1 MIPDKAFYIDPDNV
15 NGDTF
20 VLDQEES
27 LHASRVLRLKPND
40 EICLLDGTGTGFH
53 AMIKS
58 VMHDRVSG
66 VIREKKQGL
75 GENKISIILAPA
87 MIKRDRFET
96 LLEKATELGVNEIQ
110 PLVLD
115 RCVKKTINI
124 DRCQKIVTASAKQ
137 CRRSRFPVVKN
148 PKDLETW
155 INTMD
160 GPCIAGS
167 LNGEKAISQL
177 NLGAKKPIHVI
188 IGPEGDFS
196 DQEIKQMKKAGVQFY
211 SLGERRLRAETAVL
225 ATLSVLN
232 ELMN

>member
-1 MIPDKAFYIDPDNV
+1 MIPGKAFYIDPDKV

-20 VLDQEES
+20 ELDREES

-53 AMIKS
+53 ALINS
-58 VMHDRVSG
+58 VVHDRVSG
-66 VIREKKQGL
+66 VIREKKHGL
-75 GENKISIILAPA
+75 GENRISIILAPA
-87 MIKRDRFET
+87 MIKRDRFEI
-96 LLEKATELGVNEIQ
+96 LLEKATELGVNEIH

-115 RCVKKTINI
+115 RCVKKTINTN
-124 DRCQKIVTASAKQ
+124 RCQKIVTASAKQ
-137 CRRSRFPVVKN
+137 CRRSRFPVVKD

-155 INTMD
+155 INTIN

-167 LNGEKAISQL
+167 LNGEKTISQL
-177 NLGAKKPIHVI
+177 NLGVGQPIHII

-196 DQEIKQMKKAGVQFY
+196 DQEIKKMKKAGVQFY
-211 SLGERRLRAETAVL
+211 SLGERRLRAETAAL

-232 ELMN
+232 EIMN

>member
-1 MIPDKAFYIDPDNV
+1 VIPGKAFYIDPDKV

-20 VLDQEES
+20 ELDREES

-53 AMIKS
+53 ALINS
-58 VMHDRVSG
+58 VVHDRVSG
-66 VIREKKQGL
+66 VIREKKHGL
-75 GENKISIILAPA
+75 GENRISIILAPA
-87 MIKRDRFET
+87 MIKRDRFEI
-96 LLEKATELGVNEIQ
+96 LLEKATELGVNEIH

-115 RCVKKTINI
+115 RCVKKTINTN
-124 DRCQKIVTASAKQ
+124 RCQKIVTASAKQ
-137 CRRSRFPVVKN
+137 CRRSRFPVVKD

-155 INTMD
+155 INTIN

-167 LNGEKAISQL
+167 LNGEKTISQL
-177 NLGAKKPIHVI
+177 NLGVGQPIHII

-196 DQEIKQMKKAGVQFY
+196 DQEIKKMKKAGVQFY
-211 SLGERRLRAETAVL
+211 SLGERRLRAETAAL

>member
-1 MIPDKAFYIDPDNV
+1 MIPGKAFYIDPDKV

-20 VLDQEES
+20 ELDREES

-53 AMIKS
+53 ALINS
-58 VMHDRVSG
+58 VVHDRVSG
-66 VIREKKQGL
+66 VIREKKHGL
-75 GENKISIILAPA
+75 GENRISIILAPA
-87 MIKRDRFET
+87 MIKRDRFEI
-96 LLEKATELGVNEIQ
+96 LLEKATELGVNEIH

-115 RCVKKTINI
+115 RCVKKTINTN
-124 DRCQKIVTASAKQ
+124 RCQKIVTASAKQ
-137 CRRSRFPVVKN
+137 CRRSRFPVVKD

-155 INTMD
+155 INTIN

-167 LNGEKAISQL
+167 LNGEKTISQL
-177 NLGAKKPIHVI
+177 NLGVGQPIHII

-196 DQEIKQMKKAGVQFY
+196 DQEIKKMKKAGVQFY
-211 SLGERRLRAETAVL
+211 SLGERRLRAETAAL

>member
-1 MIPDKAFYIDPDNV
+1 VIPGKAFYIDPDKV

-20 VLDQEES
+20 ELDREES

-53 AMIKS
+53 ALINS
-58 VMHDRVSG
+58 VVHDRVSG
-66 VIREKKQGL
+66 VIREKKHGL
-75 GENKISIILAPA
+75 GENRISIILAPA
-87 MIKRDRFET
+87 MIKRDRFEI
-96 LLEKATELGVNEIQ
+96 LLEKATELGVNEIH

-115 RCVKKTINI
+115 RCVKKTINTN
-124 DRCQKIVTASAKQ
+124 RCQKIVTASAKQ
-137 CRRSRFPVVKN
+137 CRRSRFPVVKD

-155 INTMD
+155 INTIN

-167 LNGEKAISQL
+167 LNGEKTISQL
-177 NLGAKKPIHVI
+177 NLGVGQPIHII

-196 DQEIKQMKKAGVQFY
+196 DQEIKKMKKAGVQFY
-211 SLGERRLRAETAVL
+211 SLGERRLRAETAAL

-232 ELMN
+232 EIMN

>member
-1 MIPDKAFYIDPDNV
+1 MIPGKAFYIDPDKV

-20 VLDQEES
+20 ELDREES

-53 AMIKS
+53 ALINS
-58 VMHDRVSG
+58 VVHDRVSG
-66 VIREKKQGL
+66 VIREKKHGL
-75 GENKISIILAPA
+75 GENRISIILAPA
-87 MIKRDRFET
+87 MIKRDRFEI
-96 LLEKATELGVNEIQ
+96 LLEKATELGVNEIH

-115 RCVKKTINI
+115 RCVKKTINTN
-124 DRCQKIVTASAKQ
+124 RCQKIVTASAKQ
-137 CRRSRFPVVKN
+137 CRRSRFPVVKD

-155 INTMD
+155 INTIN

-167 LNGEKAISQL
+167 LNGEKTISQL
-177 NLGAKKPIHVI
+177 NLGVGQPIHII

-196 DQEIKQMKKAGVQFY
+196 NQEIKKMKKAGVQFY
-211 SLGERRLRAETAVL
+211 SLGERRLRAETAAL

>member
-1 MIPDKAFYIDPDNV
+1 MIPGKAFYIDPDKV

-20 VLDQEES
+20 ELDREES

-53 AMIKS
+53 ALINS
-58 VMHDRVSG
+58 VVHDRVSG
-66 VIREKKQGL
+66 VIMKKKHGL
-75 GENKISIILAPA
+75 GENRISIILAPA
-87 MIKRDRFET
+87 MIKRDRFEI
-96 LLEKATELGVNEIQ
+96 LLEKATELGVNEIH

-115 RCVKKTINI
+115 RCVKKTINTN
-124 DRCQKIVTASAKQ
+124 RCQKIVTASAKQ

-155 INTMD
+155 KNTMD
-160 GPCIAGS
+160 GTCIAGS
-167 LNGEKAISQL
+167 LNGEKTISQL
-177 NLGAKKPIHVI
+177 NLGVGQPIHII

-196 DQEIKQMKKAGVQFY
+196 DQEIKKMKKAGVQFY
-211 SLGERRLRAETAVL
+211 SLGERRLRAETAAL

>member
-1 MIPDKAFYIDPDNV
+1 VIPGKAFYIDPGKV

-20 VLDQEES
+20 ELDQEES

-53 AMIKS
+53 ALIKS
-58 VMHDRVSG
+58 VVHDRVSG
-66 VIREKKQGL
+66 VIREKKHGL
-75 GENKISIILAPA
+75 GENRISIILAPA

-96 LLEKATELGVNEIQ
+96 LLEKDTELGVNEIH

-115 RCVKKTINI
+115 RCVKKTINTN
-124 DRCQKIVTASAKQ
+124 RCQKIVTASAKQ
-137 CRRSRFPVVKN
+137 CRRSLFPVVKN

-155 INTMD
+155 INTID

-167 LNGEKAISQL
+167 LNGEKTISQL
-177 NLGAKKPIHVI
+177 NLGVEQPIHII

-196 DQEIKQMKKAGVQFY
+196 DQEIKKMKKTGVQFY
-211 SLGERRLRAETAVL
+211 SLGERRLRAETAAL

>member
-1 MIPDKAFYIDPDNV
+1 MIPGKAFYIDPDKV

-20 VLDQEES
+20 ELDREES

-40 EICLLDGTGTGFH
+40 EIYLLDGTGTGFH
-53 AMIKS
+53 ALINS
-58 VMHDRVSG
+58 VVHDRVSG
-66 VIREKKQGL
+66 VIREKKHGL
-75 GENKISIILAPA
+75 GENRISIILAPA
-87 MIKRDRFET
+87 MIKRDRFEI
-96 LLEKATELGVNEIQ
+96 LLEKATELGVNEIH

-115 RCVKKTINI
+115 RCVKKTINTN
-124 DRCQKIVTASAKQ
+124 RCQKIVTASAKQ
-137 CRRSRFPVVKN
+137 CRRSRFPVVKD

-155 INTMD
+155 INTIN

-167 LNGEKAISQL
+167 LNGEKTISQL
-177 NLGAKKPIHVI
+177 NLGVGQPIHII

-196 DQEIKQMKKAGVQFY
+196 DQEIKKMKKAGVQFY
-211 SLGERRLRAETAVL
+211 SLGERRLRAETAAL

>member
-1 MIPDKAFYIDPDNV
+1 VIPGKAFYIDPDKV

-20 VLDQEES
+20 ELDREES

-53 AMIKS
+53 ALINS
-58 VMHDRVSG
+58 VVHDRVSG
-66 VIREKKQGL
+66 VIREKKHGL
-75 GENKISIILAPA
+75 GENRISIILAPA
-87 MIKRDRFET
+87 MIKRDRFEI
-96 LLEKATELGVNEIQ
+96 LLEKATELGVNEIH

-115 RCVKKTINI
+115 RCVKKTINTN
-124 DRCQKIVTASAKQ
+124 RCQKIVTASAKQ
-137 CRRSRFPVVKN
+137 CRRSRFPVVKD

-155 INTMD
+155 INTIN

-167 LNGEKAISQL
+167 LNGEKTISQL
-177 NLGAKKPIHVI
+177 NLGVGQPIHII

-196 DQEIKQMKKAGVQFY
+196 NQEIKKMKKAGVQFY
-211 SLGERRLRAETAVL
+211 SLGERRLRAETAAL

>member
-1 MIPDKAFYIDPDNV
+1 MIPGKAFYIDPDKV

-20 VLDQEES
+20 ELDREES
-27 LHASRVLRLKPND
+27 SHASRVLRLKPND

-53 AMIKS
+53 ALINS
-58 VMHDRVSG
+58 VVHDRVSG
-66 VIREKKQGL
+66 VIREKKHGL
-75 GENKISIILAPA
+75 GENRISIILAPA

-96 LLEKATELGVNEIQ
+96 LLEKATELGVNEIH

-115 RCVKKTINI
+115 RCVKKTINTN
-124 DRCQKIVTASAKQ
+124 RCQKIVTASAKQ
-137 CRRSRFPVVKN
+137 CRRSRFPVVKH

-155 INTMD
+155 INSMD

-167 LNGEKAISQL
+167 LNGEKTISQL
-177 NLGAKKPIHVI
+177 NLGAEKPIHII

-196 DQEIKQMKKAGVQFY
+196 DHEIKKMKKAGVQFY
-211 SLGERRLRAETAVL
+211 SLGERRLRAETAAL

>member
-1 MIPDKAFYIDPDNV
+1 MIPGKAFYIDPDKV

-20 VLDQEES
+20 ELDREES

-53 AMIKS
+53 ALINS
-58 VMHDRVSG
+58 VVHDRVSG
-66 VIREKKQGL
+66 VIRGKKHGL
-75 GENKISIILAPA
+75 RETRISINLAPA

-96 LLEKATELGVNEIQ
+96 LLEKTTELGVNEIH

-115 RCVKKTINI
+115 RCVKKTINTN
-124 DRCQKIVTASAKQ
+124 RCQKIVTASAKQ
-137 CRRSRFPVVKN
+137 CRRSRFPVVKD

-155 INTMD
+155 INTIN

-167 LNGEKAISQL
+167 LNGEKTISQL
-177 NLGAKKPIHVI
+177 NLGVGQPIHII

-196 DQEIKQMKKAGVQFY
+196 DKEIKKMKKAGVQFY
-211 SLGERRLRAETAVL
+211 SLGERRLRAETAAL

>member
-1 MIPDKAFYIDPDNV
+1 MIPGKAFYIDPGKV

-20 VLDQEES
+20 ELDQEES

-53 AMIKS
+53 ALIKS
-58 VMHDRVSG
+58 VVHDRVSG
-66 VIREKKQGL
+66 VIWEKKLGL
-75 GENKISIILAPA
+75 GENRISIILAPA

-96 LLEKATELGVNEIQ
+96 LLEKATELGVNEIH

-115 RCVKKTINI
+115 RCVKKTINTN
-124 DRCQKIVTASAKQ
+124 RCQKIVTASAKQ
-137 CRRSRFPVVKN
+137 CRRSRFPVVKD

-155 INTMD
+155 INTIN

-167 LNGEKAISQL
+167 LNGEKTISQL
-177 NLGAKKPIHVI
+177 NLGVGQPIHII

-196 DQEIKQMKKAGVQFY
+196 DQEIKKMKKAGVQFY
-211 SLGERRLRAETAVL
+211 SLGERRLRAETAAL

-232 ELMN
+232 EIMN